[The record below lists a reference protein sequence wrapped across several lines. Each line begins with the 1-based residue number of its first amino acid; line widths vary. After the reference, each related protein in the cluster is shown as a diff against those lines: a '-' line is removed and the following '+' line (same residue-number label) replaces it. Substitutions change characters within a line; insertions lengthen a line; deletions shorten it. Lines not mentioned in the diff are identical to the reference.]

1 MHGYRT
7 NHELIAKLDGLHAS
21 IAGLQREFF
30 EFIVEADRRQAW
42 RDSGCRDLPH
52 WLSIRYGISWWK
64 AHRWV
69 GAAHALRRLP
79 RLADAFQTGEL
90 GIDKVV
96 ELARFATADTE
107 SALLRWAQGVSV
119 SAVRRR
125 ADLAHHTSV
134 DEVRDA
140 DRARSLS
147 WWYCD
152 QGRRFGLEAELPAS
166 EGAAVAR
173 AIERMAG
180 QTPVMPGEEDPSYA
194 SARRA
199 DALVALCSSAIA
211 ADHDPDRAT
220 VIVHA
225 PLDALVSGE
234 QGCEIEGGG
243 VAHPQTVRRLL
254 CTARVQAV
262 IEDRGGNP
270 LGLGRTSREPSASMM
285 RQLRYRDCECR
296 FPGCGTRRF
305 IQAHHIKWWEHGGR
319 TDLNNLLLV
328 CTFHH
333 KLVHEYGWAVTRDED
348 STVRWFR
355 PGGTLYRAGPAP
367 PEMREAHRALA
378 AVG

>member
-1 MHGYRT
+1 MFDTVGAMHGYRT
-7 NHELIAKLDGLHAS
+7 NHELIAQLDGLHAS
-21 IAGLQREFF
+21 IAGFQRELF

-134 DEVRDA
+134 DEVREA
-140 DRARSLS
+140 DRA
-147 WWYCD
+147 
-152 QGRRFGLEAELPAS
+152 LERL
-166 EGAAVAR
+166 AAH
-173 AIERMAG
+173 
-180 QTPVMPGEEDPSYA
+180 TPVMPGEEDPSYA

-211 ADHDPDRAT
+211 ADHDPDRTT

-225 PLDALVSGE
+225 TLDALVSGE

-243 VAHPQTVRRLL
+243 V
-254 CTARVQAV
+254 
-262 IEDRGGNP
+262 D
-270 LGLGRTSREPSASMM
+270 
-285 RQLRYRDCECR
+285 
-296 FPGCGTRRF
+296 
-305 IQAHHIKWWEHGGR
+305 
-319 TDLNNLLLV
+319 
-328 CTFHH
+328 
-333 KLVHEYGWAVTRDED
+333 
-348 STVRWFR
+348 
-355 PGGTLYRAGPAP
+355 
-367 PEMREAHRALA
+367 
-378 AVG
+378 